1 MFGPTPH
8 TPTFPPR
15 SELEW
20 CCWWVYIL
28 FDINH
33 EFCMIWSPES
43 VYLQFSAL
51 GPRDGSHSDSWG
63 RRTLII
69 LYHCVSLCETREC
82 GGGVRWHKELTES
95 CVSFCLGISLPVV
108 FLKQRVGPLS
118 TWRVKLLKSLVLGL
132 ESEIS
137 FLAGYLRSGWASAI
151 AEIQI
156 NVALGTGLKMGS
168 GTGQRGA
175 SVVSP
180 FGS

>member
-1 MFGPTPH
+1 M
-8 TPTFPPR
+8 
-15 SELEW
+15 
-20 CCWWVYIL
+20 
-28 FDINH
+28 
-33 EFCMIWSPES
+33 
-43 VYLQFSAL
+43 
-51 GPRDGSHSDSWG
+51 
-63 RRTLII
+63 
-69 LYHCVSLCETREC
+69 
-82 GGGVRWHKELTES
+82 
-95 CVSFCLGISLPVV
+95 SFCLGISLPVV

-118 TWRVKLLKSLVLGL
+118 TWRLKLLKSLVLGL